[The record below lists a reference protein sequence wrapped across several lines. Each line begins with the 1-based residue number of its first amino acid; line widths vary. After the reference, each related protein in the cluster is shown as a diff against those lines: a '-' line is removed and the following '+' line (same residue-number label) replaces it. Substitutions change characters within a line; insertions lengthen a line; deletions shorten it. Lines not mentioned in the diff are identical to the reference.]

1 MKKAYAIVGI
11 VILVFILAPAGIC
24 SSFQADEKEAS
35 EKLIKT
41 ARLLE
46 QKPLDKDTKE
56 LRAWAIKW
64 LIVTDKV
71 SVGVCSLMLGVEKK
85 YKYSSDLFTQY
96 TIGMAAYKLSNPDK
110 AQDEDAAQLAG
121 IESAITSYEA
131 IVAEQPKAKNA
142 FMDDLLAKRGQGAL
156 AVYVKENNCKNKDKN

>member
-1 MKKAYAIVGI
+1 MKRASAIVGI
-11 VILVFILAPAGIC
+11 VIFVFVMASTGIG
-24 SSFQADEKEAS
+24 SPFQADEKEAS
-35 EKLIKT
+35 EKLIKS
-41 ARLLE
+41 ARFLE

-71 SVGVCSLMLGVEKK
+71 SVKVCSLMLGVEKK

-121 IESAITSYEA
+121 VESAVTAYEA
-131 IVAEQPKAKNA
+131 IVAEQSKLRNA
-142 FMDDLLAKRGQGAL
+142 FMDELVAKRSQGTL
-156 AVYVKENNCKNKDKN
+156 PGYVKENCNNKDKK